1 MPIELIAWPLGQSG
15 QGRTR
20 PTFDTVSDPLRPLYS
35 VGWQLMMFVSIVPFA
50 TIDPVAPV
58 SKITSVLAGWVEVRL
73 TGRLII
79 SLVVD
84 AAFGLEL
91 SSMLHVRS

>member
-1 MPIELIAWPLGQSG
+1 
-15 QGRTR
+15 
-20 PTFDTVSDPLRPLYS
+20 
-35 VGWQLMMFVSIVPFA
+35 MMFVSIVPFA